1 MFENGVEFFLG
12 EIQRGR
18 LNRNVRRRRA
28 VWVEVVHLL
37 HNSWGD
43 LRQW

>member
-1 MFENGVEFFLG
+1 
-12 EIQRGR
+12 
-18 LNRNVRRRRA
+18 
-28 VWVEVVHLL
+28 VEVVHLL